1 MVERSGN
8 GIERPGNGTKKII
21 PFAPAPKEDAS
32 VDGDPVE
39 RSGQA
44 IVALLREAATV
55 AKETCERAVDRAD
68 QIAAKLRAA
77 EDRIKEL
84 ESDSRHY
91 QVRAT
96 QAEKWLLRVHSEIEE
111 KFFGPEVAPGSPQ
124 TASAQRGH
132 Q

>member
-21 PFAPAPKEDAS
+21 PFAPAPKEEAP

-111 KFFGPEVAPGSPQ
+111 KFFGPEVAPRSPQ
-124 TASAQRGH
+124 TASSQRGH